1 MQFQLDFFNLF
12 NHPQYSTAAFTNGKG
27 GISFGFNTPNSKVND
42 ATSAAYAD
50 SQGNPIYSQTN
61 PADTTKPFTG
71 CGVNHLAAAGAA
83 GTMSA
88 EWCAASI
95 INRTYDTGSHFGL
108 MTGTRE
114 NGWRQIQYGLKFTF

>member
-1 MQFQLDFFNLF
+1 V
-12 NHPQYSTAAFTNGKG
+12 S
-27 GISFGFNTPNSKVND
+27 
-42 ATSAAYAD
+42 
-50 SQGNPIYSQTN
+50 
-61 PADTTKPFTG
+61 
-71 CGVNHLAAAGAA
+71 HLAAAGAA